1 MFPRGRPRECA
12 LTRSL
17 RDHAPVRET
26 AMGKSGCQGAFERV
40 DRGAAIVQRAHVS
53 GLWAVKG
60 DSKRLVRAEGPTA
73 SPLAT
78 NTLKRR
84 LQTHEGH
91 CGRCI
96 FTQPSPVPDM
106 PSRGCDGPDH
116 DRASRRSMADHRYQG
131 RSFRYRRYQVADPA
145 TSGRYRPRLPSC
157 HWEQRRLQC
166 ARSSSLLSPSL
177 RWLWLVLWS
186 QHPRLR
192 TTVTGP
198 PLPRAPRS

>member
-96 FTQPSPVPDM
+96 FTQPSPVRDPD
-106 PSRGCDGPDH
+106 RRTRETACRV
-116 DRASRRSMADHRYQG
+116 DRASRWSMADHRYQG
-131 RSFRYRRYQVADPA
+131 GLSIQTIPIADPA
-145 TSGRYRPRLPSC
+145 TPGRYMPRLPSC
-157 HWEQRRLQC
+157 AWEQRRLQC
-166 ARSSSLLSPSL
+166 ARSSSLLDQPS
-177 RWLWLVLWS
+177 RFMS
-186 QHPRLR
+186 KRP
-192 TTVTGP
+192 
-198 PLPRAPRS
+198 S